1 MTVSVPSEAIERR
14 WHVVDAGGKVLGR
27 VASQVAAVLRGKHKP
42 IFSPHVDAGD
52 FVIVINAAKVRLTG
66 RKLEGKIYYRHTG
79 YPGSVRETTAAEML
93 EKHPERVLEKA
104 VRGMLPKNALGRRML
119 RKLKIYTDGEHPH
132 AAQKPEAL
140 EIRV

>member
-119 RKLKIYTDGEHPH
+119 RKLKIYTDGDHPH